1 MTTEATPD
9 QQREVLEALWTQLHG
24 GTDPQWCQYYDEVE
38 VRHEARYFLAMLDC
52 GAFVDA
58 ALMLV
63 PEGWTL
69 FHLGG
74 PFPDKPC
81 HATIA
86 GGDPVSFKEGEGQ
99 TRALALCAAIE
110 RIAR

>member
-1 MTTEATPD
+1 MNTPD

-58 ALMLV
+58 ALMLL
-63 PEGWTL
+63 PEGWGWSA
-69 FHLGG
+69 HA
-74 PFPDKPC
+74 PSVPEPDNPPS
-81 HATIA
+81 ARIWA
-86 GGDPVSFKEGEGQ
+86 GGKGVFEASGNTP
-99 TRALALCAAIE
+99 ALALCAAIE
-110 RIAR
+110 SIER